1 MERPVVG
8 ATRKLISICI
18 PTYNRASYLRE
29 TLESILPQLGPDLE
43 VVVSDNGSTD
53 GTEEIIRQYQSRNPA
68 IRYFRNDSNEGF
80 DRNILR
86 CVERADGEYVWFFGS
101 DDVLKEGVVEVVCRR
116 IRDAPTR
123 PVLVY
128 LNHEVTDNRGQILI
142 ADRVGD
148 DRDREF
154 ASASACLVSLHLNL
168 GFISALV
175 LRREACQQ
183 GVSAAEFVG
192 SGWVHLH
199 LVLGCLLA
207 GGTIQ
212 YVGRPSVRARRS
224 VRFNSDLA
232 CVFVEQV
239 DRILWDAHRRGY
251 PWLTIYRTMNQVVR
265 GQYAGLLLF
274 WRCDAPAELARA
286 FPVLFR
292 TCWKYPWFWG
302 LLLPLRFTPRWL
314 AAALRRQWY
323 SLRARRNKRLSPSL
337 AAPNP
342 GDASLPG

>member
-1 MERPVVG
+1 MVG
-8 ATRKLISICI
+8 ATHKLISICI
-18 PTYNRASYLRE
+18 PTYNRAGYLGE
-29 TLESILPQLGPDLE
+29 TLESVLPQLAPDLE

-53 GTEEIIRQYQSRNPA
+53 GTEEMIRRYQSRNPA

-86 CVERADGEYVWFFGS
+86 CVERADGEYIWFFGS
-101 DDVLKEGVVEVVCRR
+101 DDVLKEGVVEVVRRR
-116 IRDAPTR
+116 ILEAPTR

-128 LNHEVTDNRGQILI
+128 LNHEVMDNRGQTLI
-142 ADRVGD
+142 ANRVGD

-154 ASASACLVSLHLNL
+154 AGAFACLAALRLNL
-168 GFISALV
+168 GFLSALV
-175 LRREACQQ
+175 LRREACRQV
-183 GVSAAEFVG
+183 VSAAEFVG
-192 SGWVHLH
+192 SAWLHLH
-199 LVLGCLLA
+199 LVLCCLLV

-212 YVGRPSVRARRS
+212 YVGRPSVQARRS
-224 VRFNSDLA
+224 VRFDNDLA
-232 CVFVEQV
+232 SIFVEQV

-251 PWLTIYRTMNQVVR
+251 PWFTIYRTMNQVVR

-314 AAALRRQWY
+314 AVALRRQLY
-323 SLRARRNKRLSPSL
+323 ALRARRNKRLTSSL
-337 AAPNP
+337 AAPNRR
-342 GDASLPG
+342 DASLPG